1 MDDTELAEVVEM
13 VARVTGDMCR
23 RWPADADDLRQ
34 EALMRALAARRESA
48 RTYAAWRGGVDYLR
62 RVYGRVGG
70 RRIQSAHVATA
81 SQLQASEHLT
91 PAAADP
97 ADLVDPAVSW
107 GLSGR
112 LEMVARLLGAGWP
125 KWQIAAACGVT
136 PGQVSRA
143 CAALREVAA

>member
-1 MDDTELAEVVEM
+1 MDDAELAEVVEM

-48 RTYAAWRGGVDYLR
+48 RTYAAWRGAIDYLR

-91 PAAADP
+91 PTAADP

-112 LEMVARLLGAGWP
+112 LETVARLLGAGWP

>member
-1 MDDTELAEVVEM
+1 MDDAELAEVVEM

-23 RWPADADDLRQ
+23 RWPVDADDLRQ
-34 EALMRALAARRESA
+34 EALMEVLAYPDAPGP
-48 RTYAAWRGGVDYLR
+48 TVAWRAACDYLR
-62 RVYGRVGG
+62 RVYGRPGG

-81 SQLQASEHLT
+81 SQLLASEHLT
-91 PAAADP
+91 PTAADP
-97 ADLVDPAVSW
+97 ADLVDPAVLW

>member
-1 MDDTELAEVVEM
+1 
-13 VARVTGDMCR
+13 
-23 RWPADADDLRQ
+23 
-34 EALMRALAARRESA
+34 
-48 RTYAAWRGGVDYLR
+48 
-62 RVYGRVGG
+62 VYGRVGG

-81 SQLQASEHLT
+81 NQLQASEHLT
-91 PAAADP
+91 PTAADP

-112 LEMVARLLGAGWP
+112 LEMVARLLGAGWS

-143 CAALREVAA
+143 CAQLREVAA